1 MVVEGPILERTL
13 IKKQS
18 SRGVLYKKGVLA
30 NFEKF
35 TGKRPCQSLFFNKVA
50 GLSPA
55 TLL

>member
-35 TGKRPCQSLFFNKVA
+35 TGKHPCQSLFFDKVA
-50 GLSPA
+50 GRSPA